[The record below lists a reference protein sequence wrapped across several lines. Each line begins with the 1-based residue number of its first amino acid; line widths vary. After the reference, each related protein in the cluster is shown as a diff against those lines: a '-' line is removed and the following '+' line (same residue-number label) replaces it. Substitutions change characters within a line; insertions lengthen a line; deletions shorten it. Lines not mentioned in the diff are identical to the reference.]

1 MASGHDHRLPKSQ
14 MSRLTLRW
22 FNLTQLEGQ
31 DLCLKIPICDVY
43 APIIDRAFPEVNHI
57 GWRQSTQ
64 GTCFTYIKHITP
76 EDLDS
81 LNDFLQLLGEIR
93 CLTLT
98 DHLAPHFQAELDEAY
113 ALDFN
118 FRTDVFPLAYT
129 EVGSLEHIA
138 KEQQNRA
145 AVDLL
150 NARLAAVI
158 RRHPSLSR
166 VEIVA
171 PMPPRPSK
179 TFHLPVEM
187 AKGIGATLECTV
199 DLSLTKTEHPKLRML
214 PIKQKL
220 SALAEAFSLGDSVEG
235 KSILIV
241 DDLYQ
246 SGASV
251 WSLARYL
258 KARGA
263 RLVYGLACVKSW
275 SDTDNQ

>member
-1 MASGHDHRLPKSQ
+1 

-22 FNLTQLEGQ
+22 FNLTQRDGQ
-31 DLCLKIPICDVY
+31 DLCLKIPICNVY
-43 APIIDRAFPEVNHI
+43 APIIDRAFPEVTHI
-57 GWRQSTQ
+57 EWRQGTQ
-64 GTCFTYIKHITP
+64 GTCFTYLKHITS
-76 EDLDS
+76 EDFDS

-118 FRTDVFPLAYT
+118 FQTDLFPLAYT
-129 EVGSLEHIA
+129 EMGSLEHIA

-145 AVDLL
+145 AIAQL
-150 NARLAAVI
+150 NIRLAEVI

-166 VEIVA
+166 VEFVA

-179 TFHLPVEM
+179 NFHLPVEM
-187 AKGIGATLECTV
+187 AKGIGAILGCPV
-199 DLSLTKTEHPKLRML
+199 DLSLTKAEHPKLRTL
-214 PIKQKL
+214 PIRQKV
-220 SALAEAFSLGDSVEG
+220 SALEEAFSIGGSVEG
-235 KSILIV
+235 KAILIV

-246 SGASV
+246 SGASL
-251 WSLARYL
+251 WSLARFL
-258 KARGA
+258 KSRGA